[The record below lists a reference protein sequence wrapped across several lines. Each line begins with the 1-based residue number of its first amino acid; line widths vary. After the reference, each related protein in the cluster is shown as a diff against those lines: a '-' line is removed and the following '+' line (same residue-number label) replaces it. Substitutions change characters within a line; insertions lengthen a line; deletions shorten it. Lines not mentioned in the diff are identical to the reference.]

1 MQDFGLQIRYTADEE
16 FALTIRMLAA
26 LAFIPPNDVIDS
38 FETLADYSRNGYGLE
53 LDDMLDYFQDT
64 YIGRFRHN
72 VPRRRPTFNI
82 ETWSMFHRT
91 DNELPRTNNVV
102 EGWHR
107 GFQSHVTTCHPSFW
121 KFIDIMKQEEGV
133 VRAGVLQN
141 QGGHPSPPQRR
152 RYTDN
157 HARILRIVDD
167 YANSGR
173 IDYLRSNAYN
183 TDF

>member
-26 LAFIPPNDVIDS
+26 LAFVPPNDVIDS

-53 LDDMLDYFQDT
+53 LDD
-64 YIGRFRHN
+64 
-72 VPRRRPTFNI
+72 
-82 ETWSMFHRT
+82 MFHRT

-173 IDYLRSNAYN
+173 IDYLRSNGYN